1 LKFRQASVAEATMD
15 VAFNSLGYLLKATQV
30 TLAIAVAT
38 VVLSFLLGT
47 LLGVVAAL
55 GGVLVRSVLAVY
67 VYIVRGVPVLVL
79 IFIAYF
85 GLPRLGIDAPNYVAA
100 TIALVGYFAAF
111 VADIVRG
118 SIAAV
123 PRTTVEAGMA
133 IGLRRSQ
140 VLTLIQLPLGMRLAL
155 PPLVTTASI
164 AVKSTSYAS
173 IVGVWELTYASRE
186 VVERTLAAFEVF
198 FTVML
203 IYFCICYPIS
213 LVAAYLQRR
222 LQTT

>member
-1 LKFRQASVAEATMD
+1 MD
-15 VAFNSLGYLLKATQV
+15 VAFLNLGYLLKAALV
-30 TLAIAVAT
+30 TLEIAVAT

-47 LLGVVAAL
+47 MLGVFAAL
-55 GGVLVRSVLAVY
+55 GGVVIRSVLAVY
-67 VYIVRGVPVLVL
+67 VYIARGVPVLVL

-85 GLPRLGIDAPNYVAA
+85 GLPRIGVDAPNYVAA
-100 TIALVGYFAAF
+100 TIALVIYFAAF

-123 PRTTVEAGMA
+123 PKTTVEAAMA
-133 IGLRRSQ
+133 IGLRKSQ
-140 VLTLIQLPLGMRLAL
+140 ILTQVQLPLGMRLAL

-198 FTVML
+198 FAVML

-213 LVAAYLQRR
+213 LGAAYLQRR
-222 LQTT
+222 LQTA

>member
-1 LKFRQASVAEATMD
+1 MD
-15 VAFNSLGYLLKATQV
+15 VALNNLGYLLKATQV
-30 TLAIAVAT
+30 TLAMALAT
-38 VVLSFLLGT
+38 VLLSFLLGT
-47 LLGVVAAL
+47 VLGVVAAL
-55 GGVLVRSVLAVY
+55 GGVFVRSVLAVY

-85 GLPRLGIDAPNYVAA
+85 GLPRLGIDTPNYVAA
-100 TIALVGYFAAF
+100 TIALVAYFAAF

-133 IGLRRSQ
+133 IGLRKGQ
-140 VLTLIQLPLGMRLAL
+140 ILTQIQLPLGMRLAL

-222 LQTT
+222 IQTN

>member
-1 LKFRQASVAEATMD
+1 MD
-15 VAFNSLGYLLKATQV
+15 VSQLNLGYLLKAALV
-30 TLAIAVAT
+30 TLEMAAAT

-47 LLGVVAAL
+47 LLGVAAAL
-55 GGVLVRSVLAVY
+55 GGAVVRSMLAVY

-85 GLPRLGIDAPNYVAA
+85 GLPRIGVDAPNDVAA
-100 TIALVGYFAAF
+100 TIALVAYFAAF

-123 PRTTVEAGMA
+123 PRTTVEAAKA
-133 IGLRRSQ
+133 IGLRKGQ
-140 VLTLIQLPLGMRLAL
+140 ILLHVQLPLGMRLAL

-198 FTVML
+198 TVVML

-213 LVAAYLQRR
+213 LGAAYLQRR
-222 LQTT
+222 FQTS

>member
-1 LKFRQASVAEATMD
+1 MD

-47 LLGVVAAL
+47 ILGVVAAL
-55 GGVLVRSVLAVY
+55 GGALVRSVLAVY

-100 TIALVGYFAAF
+100 TIALVVYFAAF

-133 IGLRRSQ
+133 IGLRKGQ
-140 VLTLIQLPLGMRLAL
+140 ILTQIQLPLGMRLAH

-213 LVAAYLQRR
+213 LVAAHLQRR
-222 LQTT
+222 IQTS

>member
-1 LKFRQASVAEATMD
+1 MD
-15 VAFNSLGYLLKATQV
+15 VAFLNINYLLKAALV
-30 TLAIAVAT
+30 TVEMAAAT
-38 VVLSFLLGT
+38 VVLSFICGT
-47 LLGVVAAL
+47 ALGVAAAL
-55 GGVLVRSVLAVY
+55 GGPVLRAVLTVY

-85 GLPRLGIDAPNYVAA
+85 GLPRLGVNAPNYVAA
-100 TIALVGYFAAF
+100 TIALVIYFAAF

-118 SIAAV
+118 SILAV
-123 PRTTVEAGMA
+123 PKSTVEAGKA
-133 IGLRRSQ
+133 IGLQ
-140 VLTLIQLPLGMRLAL
+140 WGQLLLQIQLPLGMRLAL

-186 VVERTLAAFEVF
+186 VVERTLAAFEIF
-198 FTVML
+198 FTVMV

-213 LVAAYLQRR
+213 LCATYLQRR
-222 LQTT
+222 FATA

>member
-1 LKFRQASVAEATMD
+1 MD
-15 VAFNSLGYLLKATQV
+15 VAFQNLGYLLKATQV

-38 VVLSFLLGT
+38 VVLSFVLGT
-47 LLGVVAAL
+47 LLGVFAAI

-85 GLPRLGIDAPNYVAA
+85 GLPRLGVDAPNYVAA
-100 TIALVGYFAAF
+100 TIALVVYFAAF

-123 PRTTVEAGMA
+123 PRTTVEAGKA
-133 IGLRRSQ
+133 IGLRKARILVQ
-140 VLTLIQLPLGMRLAL
+140 IQLPLGMRLAL

-213 LVAAYLQRR
+213 LVASYLQRR
-222 LQTT
+222 IQTS

>member
-1 LKFRQASVAEATMD
+1 MD
-15 VAFNSLGYLLKATQV
+15 VAILNLNYLLKATVV
-30 TLAIAVAT
+30 TLEIAAAT
-38 VVLSFLLGT
+38 VVFSLLLGT
-47 LLGVVAAL
+47 LLGVAATL
-55 GGVLVRSVLAVY
+55 GGAFVRAILAMY

-79 IFIAYF
+79 IFIAFF
-85 GLPRLGIDAPNYVAA
+85 GLPRTGLDVPNYVAA
-100 TIALVGYFAAF
+100 TIALVVYFAAF

-118 SIAAV
+118 SISAV
-123 PRTTVEAGMA
+123 PKTNVEAGMA
-133 IGLRRSQ
+133 IGLRRIQ
-140 VLTLIQLPLGMRLAL
+140 ILWQIQLPLGMRLAL

-186 VVERTLAAFEVF
+186 VVERTLAAFEIF

-213 LVAAYLQRR
+213 LGASYLQRR
-222 LQTT
+222 FQTN

>member
-1 LKFRQASVAEATMD
+1 MD
-15 VAFNSLGYLLKATQV
+15 VAFLNLNYLLR
-30 TLAIAVAT
+30 AT
-38 VVLSFLLGT
+38 VVTLEIAAATVVFSFLLGT
-47 LLGVVAAL
+47 LLGVFAAL
-55 GGVLVRSVLAVY
+55 GGSFVRAVLAVY

-79 IFIAYF
+79 IFIAFF
-85 GLPRLGIDAPNYVAA
+85 GLPRMGIDAPNYVAA
-100 TIALVGYFAAF
+100 TIALVMYFAAF

-118 SIAAV
+118 AIAAV

-133 IGLRRSQ
+133 IGLRKSQ
-140 VLTLIQLPLGMRLAL
+140 ILLQIQLPLGMRLAL

-186 VVERTLAAFEVF
+186 VVERTLAAFEIF
-198 FTVML
+198 FAVML

-213 LVAAYLQRR
+213 LGASYLQRR
-222 LQTT
+222 FQTN

>member
-1 LKFRQASVAEATMD
+1 MD
-15 VAFNSLGYLLKATQV
+15 VALLNLGYLLKAATV
-30 TLAIAVAT
+30 TIEMAAAT
-38 VVLSFLLGT
+38 VVFAFLLGSA
-47 LLGVVAAL
+47 LGVAAAL
-55 GGVLVRSVLAVY
+55 GGKAVRTALAVY

-85 GLPRLGIDAPNYVAA
+85 GLPRMGLDAPNYVAA
-100 TIALVGYFAAF
+100 TIALVIYVAAF

-118 SIAAV
+118 AILAV
-123 PRTTVEAGMA
+123 PKTTVEAGMS
-133 IGLRRSQ
+133 IGLRRGQ
-140 VLTLIQLPLGMRLAL
+140 ILTQIQLPLGMRLAL

-186 VVERTLAAFEVF
+186 VVERTLAAFQIF
-198 FTVML
+198 FAVML

-213 LVAAYLQRR
+213 LGATYFQRR
-222 LQTT
+222 FQTS